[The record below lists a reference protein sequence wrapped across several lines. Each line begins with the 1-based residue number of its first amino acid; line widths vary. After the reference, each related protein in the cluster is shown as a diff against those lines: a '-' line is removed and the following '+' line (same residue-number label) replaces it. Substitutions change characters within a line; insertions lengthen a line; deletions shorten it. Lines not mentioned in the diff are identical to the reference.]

1 MSRRRAVIFVSA
13 AEASGDL
20 HAAGLIRAIRR
31 RQPQARFVG
40 LAGPRMAE
48 AGCEVVA
55 DITQQARMASV
66 PLLRLGYYW
75 RLVRR
80 LQRTIRRLRPDLHI
94 PVDSPALNWHLAAA
108 AKDVGAKVFYYIA
121 PQVWAWAPWRVRK
134 LARLTDRVGCIL
146 PFEEP
151 YLRHRG
157 VHASYVGHPL
167 FDAMPPRPD
176 PLPDQAAAWLDGTW
190 QVALL
195 AGSRPAE
202 IANHAPAFLAA
213 AERIRRRWR
222 NARCTFAAPTD
233 ACAEA
238 IHRACGTDA
247 DVAVGQTS
255 RVLAGSH
262 FAVAVSGT
270 VTLEA
275 AYFGVPMVVVY
286 RVPYVRYH
294 LAGRWLVRTP
304 HICLVNILAGRRVVP
319 ELMPWYGARRP
330 VVEIVT
336 EVMDDYGWLCEV
348 RKDLLAITDPL
359 RATPPQTASDNAAA
373 LALRTAGG

>member
-1 MSRRRAVIFVSA
+1 MSERRLTIFLSA

-20 HAAGLIRAIRR
+20 HASNLIRAIRR
-31 RQPQARFVG
+31 RQPQVRFVG

-55 DITQQARMASV
+55 DVTTQARMASV
-66 PLLRLGYYW
+66 PLLRLGHYW

-108 AKDVGAKVFYYIA
+108 AKDSGAKVFYYIA
-121 PQVWAWAPWRVRK
+121 PQLWAWGPWRVKK
-134 LARLTDRVGCIL
+134 LARLTDGVGCIL
-146 PFEEP
+146 PFEQA

-157 VHASYVGHPL
+157 VHATYVGHPL
-167 FDAMPPRPD
+167 FDTMPPRPEPPAD
-176 PLPDQAAAWLDGTW
+176 LAAAWLDGAW
-190 QVALL
+190 RVALL
-195 AGSRPAE
+195 AGSRPGE
-202 IANHAPAFLAA
+202 IAGHTPAFLAA

-222 NARCTFAAPTD
+222 NARCVFAAPTD

-238 IHRACGTDA
+238 IRRAGGGDA
-247 DVAVGQTS
+247 DIAVGRTRQ
-255 RVLAGSH
+255 VLAASH
-262 FAVAVSGT
+262 FAIAVSGT

-304 HICLVNILAGRRVVP
+304 HVCLVNILAGRRVVP
-319 ELMPWYGARRP
+319 ELVPWYGGRRAL
-330 VVEIVT
+330 VEMVT

-348 RKDLLAITDPL
+348 RKDLMAITDPL
-359 RATPPQTASDNAAA
+359 RAAPPQTASDNAAQ
-373 LALRTAGG
+373 LALRTVGR